1 MSRYILIRRLRGPVL
16 LLLIGVLALLHQAH
30 VIDNFWHL
38 FWPLLLIAFG
48 LQLLAERAVLSAE
61 DGYSAPFPGSPY
73 TGAPSTGVPSP
84 AAAPAASQPAAQPES
99 AIVRTHWQELDKDH
113 EGGQS

>member
-1 MSRYILIRRLRGPVL
+1 MNRYILIRRLRGPVL

-48 LQLLAERAVLSAE
+48 LLLLAERAVLSA
-61 DGYSAPFPGSPY
+61 DNSYSAPFPGSPY
-73 TGAPSTGVPSP
+73 AGAPGP
-84 AAAPAASQPAAQPES
+84 AAATSAQQPAAQPES
-99 AIVRTHWQELDKDH
+99 AIVRAHWQELDKDH

>member
-1 MSRYILIRRLRGPVL
+1 VNRYILLRRLRGPVV

-38 FWPLLLIAFG
+38 FWPLLLISFG
-48 LQLLAERAVLSAE
+48 LLLLAERAVLSA
-61 DGYSAPFPGSPY
+61 DDNYSAPYPGSAYP
-73 TGAPSTGVPSP
+73 GAPGP
-84 AAAPAASQPAAQPES
+84 AAATAAPQPTSPPNQAES
-99 AIVRTHWQELDKDH
+99 AIVRTHWQELDRDH

>member
-1 MSRYILIRRLRGPVL
+1 MNRYILIRRLRGPVL

-38 FWPLLLIAFG
+38 FWPLLLITFG

-61 DGYSAPFPGSPY
+61 DGYSAPYP
-73 TGAPSTGVPSP
+73 GAPGP
-84 AAAPAASQPAAQPES
+84 ATTTPAPQPTNPPES
-99 AIVRTHWQELDKDH
+99 AIVRTHWQELDKDR